1 MSKRRRK
8 SKAPIAPVDSIQE
21 SVFSFEHWHLR
32 IVAGLC
38 ALGFLIY
45 ANTFTA
51 SFHFDDFA
59 VVINNP
65 AIRNLWDLGG
75 IFNAFNTRVVPGWT
89 FAVNYAVGQLNVVGY
104 HFLNIWLHVC
114 NAVLLYAFAH
124 QLLSLD
130 ERNSRRNDVQK
141 VWIAFAAALLFLAHP
156 LATQPV
162 NYIWQRTT
170 LLVTFFY
177 LGTLVL
183 YIQSYLI
190 KSRNFYIAALGT
202 CLLAMLSKEN
212 AFLLPVMLLL
222 IELVFFRDQIKTQK
236 FWFRVLPFVLIM
248 AIVPILLQRT
258 DGLTLDLMRPYTLT
272 QGVSENVISRE
283 DYLMTQVN
291 VLRTYLR
298 FFIVPAGQ
306 NVDHDYPLASSTG
319 WMAWLTSV
327 FVLVLFLSAGL
338 YLFSRN
344 RIVSLCIFWF
354 FVTTLIES
362 LVTSPDFFVE
372 HRMYLPMVGLCL
384 ASTILLFDSLGGSNI
399 KVGMIIVL
407 IVVSVLAVLT
417 VKRNLVWKDDL
428 TLWSD
433 AVEKSPLKARPFNNR
448 GLVFKN
454 VGYLDLALND
464 FNRAIAINPKYAQ
477 AYQNRGHL
485 QKMKGDYEAALV
497 DYSKV
502 LLLEPGNSDIYA
514 SRGSIY
520 KRKGEMDK
528 AMEDYTESI
537 RLNSKNPET
546 YSLRAY
552 LYQLK
557 DELDRAMA
565 DYNMAVL
572 VQPQYVYA
580 YNNRG
585 NLFLKKGDLAGAIN
599 DYNRSIAIDPSFG
612 EAYMNRAVAYFQL
625 GKLKESK
632 ADIDRARQMGVVP
645 NSEFVR
651 NFKDALKGKNISM
664 HP

>member
-1 MSKRRRK
+1 MGKKRRK
-8 SKAPIAPVDSIQE
+8 SKVPVSPADNIRE
-21 SVFSFEHWHLR
+21 SVLSFEHWHVR

-45 ANTFTA
+45 ANTFSA

-59 VVINNP
+59 VIINNP

-75 IFNAFNTRVVPGWT
+75 IFNAFNTRFIPGWT
-89 FAVNYAVGQLNVVGY
+89 FAVNYAFGQLNVVGY
-104 HFLNIWLHVC
+104 HFFNIWLHVC

-130 ERNSRRNDVQK
+130 NRNPVRNDVRK
-141 VWIAFAAALLFLAHP
+141 IWIALAAALVFLTHP

-170 LLVTFFY
+170 LFVTFFY
-177 LGTLVL
+177 LGTFVL
-183 YIQSYLI
+183 YVQFHLT
-190 KSRNFYIAALGT
+190 KSKKFYIAALGT
-202 CLLAMLSKEN
+202 CLLAMFSKEN
-212 AFLLPVMLLL
+212 AFLLPAMLIL
-222 IELVFFRDQIKTQK
+222 IELVFFREEIRTRK
-236 FWFRVLPFVLIM
+236 FWSKVLPFILMM
-248 AIVPILLQRT
+248 AVVPIFLQRT
-258 DGLTLDLMRPYTLT
+258 DVLTLELMRPHSLT
-272 QGVSENVISRE
+272 QGVAENVISRK

-291 VLRTYLR
+291 VLRTYLC
-298 FFIVPAGQ
+298 FFILPIGQ
-306 NVDHDYPLASSTG
+306 NVDHDFPYASSAG

-327 FVLVLFLSAGL
+327 SVLVLFLSAGL
-338 YLFSRN
+338 YFFSKN
-344 RIVSLCIFWF
+344 RIVSFCIFWF

-362 LVTSPDFFVE
+362 LVTSPDLFVE
-372 HRMYLPMVGLCL
+372 HRMYLPMAGLCL
-384 ASTILLFDSLGGSNI
+384 GSSVFLFDSLGIRNVKTG
-399 KVGMIIVL
+399 VIIVL
-407 IVVSVLAVLT
+407 IIASVFAALT
-417 VKRNLVWKDDL
+417 IKRNLVWKDDL

-448 GLVFKN
+448 GLVFKK

-464 FNRAIAINPKYAQ
+464 LNRAIAINPKYAQ

-485 QKMKGDYEAALV
+485 QKMRGDYDAALR
-497 DYSKV
+497 DYSAV
-502 LLLEPGNSDIYA
+502 LLLEPGNADIYS

-528 AMEDYTESI
+528 AMEDYTVSI
-537 RLNSKNPET
+537 KLNPKNPEV

-557 DELDRAMA
+557 DELDKAMA

-572 VQPQYVYA
+572 VQPNYVYA

-585 NLFLKKGDLAGAIN
+585 NLFLKNGDLTNAIS
-599 DYNRSIAIDPSFG
+599 DYNRSIAIDPNFG
-612 EAYMNRAVAYFQL
+612 EAYMNRAVAYFQQ

-632 ADIDRARQMGVVP
+632 ADIDRARQLGMVP

-651 NFKDALKGKNISM
+651 NFKDAIKGKNISM